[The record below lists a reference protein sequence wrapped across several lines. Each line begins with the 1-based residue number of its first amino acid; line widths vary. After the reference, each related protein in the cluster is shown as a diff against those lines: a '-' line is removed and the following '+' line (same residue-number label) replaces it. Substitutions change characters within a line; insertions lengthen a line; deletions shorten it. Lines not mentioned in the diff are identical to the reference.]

1 MFTSKRGGNYT
12 LPDTTDVI
20 ELDVSPVYLERIGI
34 YRYGE
39 ILGEDVPELDLLALL
54 DAIPDTDQDK
64 DTDG

>member
-1 MFTSKRGGNYT
+1 MFASKRGGNYT
-12 LPDTTDVI
+12 LPDTYDVI

-54 DAIPDTDQDK
+54 DEIPDNEQEKNEDE
-64 DTDG
+64 